1 MPWTVGD
8 VEKHNKGLS
17 AKQKAQWVAVAN
29 SHLTSCLKA
38 GGTDAT
44 CAPAAIRMA
53 NGVVANS
60 LQLHINTALSEY
72 VIREV
77 THLGKKHIVVPVVM
91 MVEGVHH
98 GSKGPLLHPAD
109 ELGHFS
115 EAWNGRPVV
124 VQHPVDE
131 NGMNISANSAEVIDS
146 SAVGHVYNAHM
157 NGNKLVADAYLEKAK
172 LATISPEALTAVLNG
187 NPLDV
192 SIGVFTDEDETP
204 GDWNGEQYTA
214 IARNHR
220 PDHLALLPG
229 ATGACS
235 WNDGCG
241 VRVNKEGGNMETDA
255 TVTGMETKR
264 QELGMSVSEFY
275 VVPRNPP
282 SESKLPIFDAA
293 HVRNA
298 LARINQTQGLSSEEK
313 SSALSK
319 IKAKA
324 KHFNID
330 TGGQSNNEL
339 SDEKTIHI
347 QSIINANIDANYRD
361 SIEKAQRMI
370 DSLDNQDASHYFQ
383 DMNST
388 HIVYEKR
395 NRNNNSHK
403 MMQHQYEMDA
413 NGTPQLI
420 GNPTEVV
427 QKTTYV
433 PVTHLA
439 RKVNNNKGGNMKTGA
454 EGCGQCMEKVI
465 AIINSNANPFT
476 ASDREYLLAKE
487 ETFLDAIPVVKAA
500 PVANA
505 EPAKVEPMKLTRD
518 MVLNALSAEDRA
530 AMDFGNREL
539 AARRQNWITGIQAN
553 TAKDTWTTADLTACN
568 DDFLE
573 KLYNSVKDDEED
585 AEVGNYVLNGRS
597 IVQNNAD
604 DDDMLFPTGIEVK

>member
-17 AKQKAQWVAVAN
+17 AKQKSQWVAVAN
-29 SHLTSCLKA
+29 SHLASCLKA
-38 GGTDAT
+38 GGIDAT
-44 CAPAAIRMA
+44 CAPSAIRMA

-60 LQLHINTALSEY
+60 SQLHINTALSEY

-109 ELGHFS
+109 ELGHFA

-146 SAVGHVYNAHM
+146 SSVGNVYNAHM
-157 NGNKLVADAYLEKAK
+157 NGAKLVADAYLEKAK

-241 VRVNKEGGNMETDA
+241 VRVNKEGGNMKTGVTVPEEQTETLSTEKA
-255 TVTGMETKR
+255 T
-264 QELGMSVSEFY
+264 
-275 VVPRNPP
+275 
-282 SESKLPIFDAA
+282 
-293 HVRNA
+293 
-298 LARINQTQGLSSEEK
+298 
-313 SSALSK
+313 
-319 IKAKA
+319 
-324 KHFNID
+324 
-330 TGGQSNNEL
+330 
-339 SDEKTIHI
+339 HI
-347 QSIINANIDANYRD
+347 QSIINANVDANYRD

-370 DSLDNQDASHYFQ
+370 DSLDNQDTSNYFQ

-395 NRNNNSHK
+395 NRNTNTRK
-403 MMQHQYEMDA
+403 MMQQQYEMDA
-413 NGTPQLI
+413 NGRPQLI
-420 GNPTEVV
+420 GNPAEVV

-454 EGCGQCMEKVI
+454 EGCGQCIEKVI

-487 ETFLDAIPVVKAA
+487 ESFLDAIPVAVKAVT
-500 PVANA
+500 VANA
-505 EPAKVEPMKLTRD
+505 EPAKVDPIKLTRE

-530 AMDFGNREL
+530 AMDYGNREL

-553 TAKDTWTTADLTACN
+553 TAKDTWSTADLITCSDA
-568 DDFLE
+568 FLE
-573 KLYNSVKDDEED
+573 KLYLSVKDDEE
-585 AEVGNYVLNGRS
+585 EVGVGNYALNGRT
-597 IVQNNAD
+597 IVQSNAD
-604 DDDMLFPTGIEVK
+604 DEDMLYPTGIAVK